1 MLANNLYFCQLND
14 KVMNRNTFSIRI
26 VIILLSLIVLQ
37 PVVKAQDNP
46 NKPLKCAAPAY
57 LKAGDKVALIS
68 PSYYSST
75 ENTRKAAKVLRSWGF
90 KPVIGPNV
98 GNKHL
103 THYAGTADER
113 LADLQWALQNPD
125 IKAIVCM
132 RGGYGALHLAGT
144 LPLKE
149 MSSSPKWIVGYSDIT
164 TLLNMEISAG
174 VMGIHGVMGSNIA
187 GRGGADLSCTLVRD
201 LLKGQVPRY
210 ELPANS
216 LNIPGRATGTLVGG
230 NLATFVPLLIS
241 QADAIGNTDIIL
253 IVEEVEE
260 TYHNIDRLF
269 NILKMSG
276 VLDHCKG
283 IVLGGFTDCE
293 DDLGY
298 RNAETLL
305 REYIAPY
312 NIPMLCGFPAGHEK
326 MNLPLVMGAPVT
338 LDVRADGATL
348 TFDMPGTQKIVH
360 TAGLAMPESK
370 PEEDASQ
377 FVNITDVVP
386 DAILEI
392 RYFSTYNFVGER
404 IDGYMQPT
412 ALMTKRAADSLKAVS
427 DDVMRL
433 GYRLK
438 IYDAYR
444 PQMAVDHFVRWAADI
459 PDTMMRQY
467 FYPEVDKSLLFEQE
481 YIMEKSGHTRG
492 STVDLTLFDMT
503 TEKEVD
509 MGGTFDWFG
518 EESHPDFGG
527 NPETGVYNGNPS
539 SAGRTITEEQF
550 RNRQILREA
559 MLRHGFKPLDSEW
572 WHFTLKD
579 EPFPNTYFEF
589 PVKELK

>member
-1 MLANNLYFCQLND
+1 MGRKHFWIHITLISLC
-14 KVMNRNTFSIRI
+14 
-26 VIILLSLIVLQ
+26 LIVLQ
-37 PVVKAQDNP
+37 PIGTYAQIAKKA
-46 NKPLKCAAPAY
+46 LKCAAPAY
-57 LKAGDKVALIS
+57 LKQGDKVALIT
-68 PSYYSST
+68 PSYFGAEEST
-75 ENTRKAAKVLRSWGF
+75 KKAAKVLRSWGF

-98 GNKHL
+98 GSKYL
-103 THYAGTADER
+103 SHYAGTADER
-113 LADLQWALQNPD
+113 LADLRWALQNPD

-132 RGGYGALHLAGT
+132 RGGYGTLHLAGT
-144 LPLKE
+144 LPLQE
-149 MSSSPKWIVGYSDIT
+149 MSASPKWIVGYSDIT
-164 TLLNMEISAG
+164 TLLNMENSAG
-174 VMGIHGVMGSNIA
+174 VMGIHGVMGCNIA

-201 LLKGQVPRY
+201 LLKGQVPQY
-210 ELPANS
+210 EVPAHP
-216 LNIPGRATGTLVGG
+216 LNIPGRASGTLVGG
-230 NLATFVPLLIS
+230 NLATFVPLLGS
-241 QADAIGNTDIIL
+241 QTDAFSNADIIL
-253 IVEEVEE
+253 FLEEVEE

-269 NILKMSG
+269 NIMKLNG
-276 VLDHCKG
+276 VLAHCKG
-283 IVLGGFTDCE
+283 VVLGDFTDCNN
-293 DDLGY
+293 DVGY
-298 RNAETLL
+298 ESVAAML
-305 REYIAPY
+305 RQYIEPY
-312 NIPMLCGFPAGHEK
+312 NIPLLCGFPAGHEK
-326 MNLPLVMGAPVT
+326 VNLPLVMGAPVT

-348 TFDMPGTQKIVH
+348 TFDMPGKRKTVR
-360 TAGLAMPESK
+360 TEGLRPLQTDK
-370 PEEDASQ
+370 PELDASQ

-392 RYFSTYNFVGER
+392 RYYSTYNFVGQR
-404 IDGYMQPT
+404 IDGYEQPT

-467 FYPEVDKSLLFEQE
+467 FYPEVDKSRLFELE
-481 YIMEKSGHTRG
+481 YIMAKSGHTRG

-527 NPETGVYNGNPS
+527 NPETGIFNGKPS
-539 SAGRTITEEQF
+539 PAGRTITEEQF

-579 EPFPNTYFEF
+579 EPYPDTYFEF
-589 PVKELK
+589 TVRELK

>member
-1 MLANNLYFCQLND
+1 MRILKIWVQTVFMMLC
-14 KVMNRNTFSIRI
+14 I
-26 VIILLSLIVLQ
+26 VVLQ
-37 PVVKAQDNP
+37 PIAQAQDNL
-46 NKPLKCAAPAY
+46 KKSLKCAAPAY
-57 LKAGDKVALIS
+57 LKVGDKVAIIT
-68 PSYYSST
+68 PSYYGSM

-90 KPVIGPNV
+90 KPVLGPNV
-98 GNKHL
+98 GSKHL
-103 THYAGTADER
+103 THYAGTAEER
-113 LADLQWALQNPD
+113 LADLRWALNNPD
-125 IKAIVCM
+125 IKAVVCE
-132 RGGYGALHLAGT
+132 RGGYGTLHL
-144 LPLKE
+144 LSDQLQRE
-149 MSSSPKWIVGYSDIT
+149 MEVSPKWFVGYSDIT
-164 TLLNMEISAG
+164 TLLNMENCAG
-174 VMGIHGVMGSNIA
+174 VMGIHGVMGCNIA

-201 LLKGQVPRY
+201 MLKGQVPRY
-210 ELPANS
+210 ELPANAF
-216 LNIPGRATGTLVGG
+216 NIPGHATGTLVGG
-230 NLATFVPLLIS
+230 NLATFAPLLS
-241 QADAIGNTDIIL
+241 TQAEAFANTDIIL
-253 IVEEVEE
+253 FVEEVEE

-276 VLDHCKG
+276 VLNNCKG
-283 IVLGGFTDCE
+283 VILGGFTDCE

-298 RNAETLL
+298 RSVEAML
-305 REYIAPY
+305 RQYIEPY
-312 NIPMLCGFPAGHEK
+312 NIPLLCGFPAGHEK

-338 LDVRADGATL
+338 LDVRTDGATL
-348 TFDMPGTQKIVH
+348 TFNIPGTQKTVH
-360 TAGLAMPESK
+360 TAGLSIPETR

-392 RYFSTYNFVGER
+392 RYFSTYNFVGQR
-404 IDGYMQPT
+404 IDGYQQPT

-481 YIMEKSGHTRG
+481 YIMAKSGHTRG

-527 NPETGVYNGNPS
+527 NPETGVYNGKPS
-539 SAGRTITEEQF
+539 PAGRTITEEQF
-550 RNRQILREA
+550 HNRQILREA

-572 WHFTLKD
+572 WHFTLRD

>member
-1 MLANNLYFCQLND
+1 
-14 KVMNRNTFSIRI
+14 MNRKHFWIPI
-26 VIILLSLIVLQ
+26 ALMAIYLIVLQ
-37 PVVKAQDNP
+37 PIAAYAQGSK
-46 NKPLKCAAPAY
+46 KPLKCTTPAY
-57 LKAGDKVALIS
+57 LKPGDKVALIS

-98 GNKHL
+98 GSKHL
-103 THYAGTADER
+103 THYAGTAEER
-113 LADLQWALQNPD
+113 LSDLRWALNDPD
-125 IKAIVCM
+125 IKAIICE
-132 RGGYGALHLAGT
+132 RGGYGTLHL
-144 LPLKE
+144 LSDQLQRE
-149 MSSSPKWIVGYSDIT
+149 MRTSPKWIVGYSDVT
-164 TLLNMEISAG
+164 TLLGMENCAG
-174 VMGIHGVMGSNIA
+174 VMGIHGVMGCNIA
-187 GRGGADLSCTLVRD
+187 GRGGADISCTLVRD

-210 ELPANS
+210 ELPANA
-216 LNIPGRATGTLVGG
+216 LNIPGRATGILVGG
-230 NLATFVPLLIS
+230 NLATFAPLLVT
-241 QADAIGNTDIIL
+241 QAEAIANTDIIL
-253 IVEEVEE
+253 FLEEVEE

-276 VLDHCKG
+276 VLNRCKG
-283 IVLGGFTDCE
+283 VVLGGFTDCE

-298 RNAETLL
+298 RSVEAML
-305 REYIAPY
+305 RQYIEPY
-312 NIPMLCGFPAGHEK
+312 NIPLLCGFPAGHEK

-348 TFDMPGTQKIVH
+348 TFDISGTQKTVR
-360 TAGLAMPESK
+360 TAGLKTPESR
-370 PEEDASQ
+370 PEEDVSQ

-392 RYFSTYNFVGER
+392 RYYSTYNFVGQR
-404 IDGYMQPT
+404 IDGYQQPT
-412 ALMTKRAADSLKAVS
+412 AMMTKRAADSLKAVS
-427 DDVMRL
+427 DDVMKM

-481 YIMEKSGHTRG
+481 YIMAKSGHTRG

-527 NPETGVYNGNPS
+527 NPETGVYNGKPS
-539 SAGRTITEEQF
+539 PAGLTITEEQF
-550 RNRQILREA
+550 HNRQILREA
-559 MLRHGFKPLDSEW
+559 MLRHGFKPIDSEW

>member
-1 MLANNLYFCQLND
+1 
-14 KVMNRNTFSIRI
+14 MNRLKISLHVAFMA
-26 VIILLSLIVLQ
+26 LCLIVLQ
-37 PVVKAQDNP
+37 PIATNAQGTKNS
-46 NKPLKCAAPAY
+46 LKCTAPDY
-57 LKAGDKVALIS
+57 LKSGDKVALIT
-68 PSYYSST
+68 PSYYGSEES
-75 ENTRKAAKVLRSWGF
+75 TRKAAKVLRGWGF

-98 GNKHL
+98 GRKHL
-103 THYAGTADER
+103 THYAGTAEQR
-113 LADLQWALQNPD
+113 LADLRWALQNPD

-132 RGGYGALHLAGT
+132 RGGYGTLHLVEV
-144 LPLKE
+144 LPLQE
-149 MSSSPKWIVGYSDIT
+149 MAANSKWIVGYSDIT
-164 TLLNMEISAG
+164 TLLDMEASAG
-174 VMGIHGVMGSNIA
+174 VMGIHGVMGCNIG
-187 GRGGADLSCTLVRD
+187 GRGGADLSCTLLRD

-216 LNIPGRATGTLVGG
+216 LNIPGRATGILVGG
-230 NLATFVPLLIS
+230 NLATFVPLLVS

-253 IVEEVEE
+253 FLEEVEE

-269 NILKMSG
+269 NMLKMSG
-276 VLDHCKG
+276 VLNHCKG
-283 IVLGGFTDCE
+283 VVLGGFTDCE

-298 RNAETLL
+298 KSAETLL

-348 TFDMPGTQKIVH
+348 TFDMPGKQKTVR
-360 TAGLAMPESK
+360 TEGLRPLQTDK
-370 PEEDASQ
+370 PELDASQ

-392 RYFSTYNFVGER
+392 RYHSTYNFVGQR
-404 IDGYMQPT
+404 IDGYQQPT

-427 DDVMRL
+427 DDVMKM

-481 YIMEKSGHTRG
+481 YIMAKSGHTRG

-527 NPETGVYNGNPS
+527 NPETGIFNGKPS
-539 SAGRTITEEQF
+539 PAGRTITEEQF
-550 RNRQILREA
+550 RNRQILRDA

-579 EPFPNTYFEF
+579 EPFPDTYFEF